1 VEIIL
6 DPIEKLTIDTP
17 EQVALEM
24 PLAGLGS
31 RFLALFCDTLIQGIV
46 YFVVVMAMAFI
57 VPRSL
62 DWDTASKWV
71 IAVVIIFFFL
81 LYWGY
86 FAIFETWWKGQTP
99 GKRIVGIRVI
109 KDTGRAITPFEAA
122 ARNLVRAVDQIPGF
136 YAVGVVCAFFDKRN
150 RRLGDFVAGTVVVH
164 DRRESESQPF
174 YNMKSEAAPSFET
187 GELSI
192 RELEV
197 IEAFLARRLDMTRE
211 LRDATS
217 RKLANRIAE
226 KINVAPAAR
235 PSNDED
241 FLEAVALRIRSN
253 QRFRQL

>member
-1 VEIIL
+1 M

-46 YFVVVMAMAFI
+46 YFVVIMAMAFI

-62 DWDTASKWV
+62 EWDTASKWL
-71 IAVVIIFFFL
+71 IAVVIIFFFI

-86 FAIFETWWKGQTP
+86 FTIFETVWKGQTP

-109 KDTGRAITPFEAA
+109 KETGRAITPFEAA

-136 YAVGVVCAFFDKRN
+136 YGVAVVCAFFDKRN

-164 DRRESESQPF
+164 DRHESESQPF
-174 YNMKSEAAPSFET
+174 YNMKSDAAPAVET
-187 GELSI
+187 GELSV
-192 RELEV
+192 RELEI
-197 IEAFLARRLDMTRE
+197 IEAFLARRLDMTPD
-211 LRDATS
+211 LRNATA
-217 RKLANRIAE
+217 RKLADKIGE
-226 KINVAPAAR
+226 KISVPREAR
-235 PSNDED
+235 PANDED